1 MQGHVIAIDGSKITV
16 MPKHE
21 DLKDPLEFQ
30 ANELKKYFRQVKS
43 LMQMSLDLEIEY
55 LPSVFRATTSELLAV
70 VMRETQVS
78 LFAWRII

>member
-1 MQGHVIAIDGSKITV
+1 MQGRVIAIDGSKITV

-43 LMQMSLDLEIEY
+43 LIKMSLDLVMEHS
-55 LPSVFRATTSELLAV
+55 PFSRATTSELLAV
-70 VMRETQVS
+70 VTRETQVS